1 MALSERLFAA
11 GLEQLSG
18 NVVQLQ
24 ADAKG
29 RLGTLEQRLA
39 GAEKTTRFNT
49 DALDHAPE
57 KIDSNANQ
65 RAIDQVE
72 AQRRATQVDQ
82 RFNRLGDSL
91 ARLEMCLPGV
101 DLSPRLETIEQIL
114 DQATERLKHNDPAA
128 QFGAS
133 VQALSH
139 RLEALDEESKG
150 PAGRTV
156 HQVAC
161 AGRGQRAAARG

>member
-1 MALSERLFAA
+1 LPAHSHHIPAIVGLPARQAGQAGAVMALSERLFAA

-29 RLGTLEQRLA
+29 RLDTLEQRLV

-49 DALDHAPE
+49 DALDHALE

-72 AQRRATQVDQ
+72 AQRRATQADQ
-82 RFNRLGDSL
+82 RFNRLEDSL

-101 DLSPRLETIEQIL
+101 DLSPRLETIE
-114 DQATERLKHNDPAA
+114 
-128 QFGAS
+128 F
-133 VQALSH
+133 V
-139 RLEALDEESKG
+139 
-150 PAGRTV
+150 
-156 HQVAC
+156 VAPP
-161 AGRGQRAAARG
+161 GE